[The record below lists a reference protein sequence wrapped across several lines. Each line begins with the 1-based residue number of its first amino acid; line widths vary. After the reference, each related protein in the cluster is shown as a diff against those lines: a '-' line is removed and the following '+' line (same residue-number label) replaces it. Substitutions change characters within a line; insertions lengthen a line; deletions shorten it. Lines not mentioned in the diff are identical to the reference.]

1 MTTLRLRHSVE
12 TTNPELTYV
21 AFISRR
27 DSCCVSCLPEP
38 PSVDAA
44 VAAAAMDSRLR
55 RLRGPSSTSEPFNPT
70 EFAWSTYR
78 NASIRESV
86 ESTDPTA
93 PPPNDSDSSI
103 EDNRLV
109 LDSGSENE
117 EPEPEP
123 EPGSGSEQLLSFED
137 DMVVVPPPS
146 GPGSG
151 GQRPPPSAGQ
161 VRIIRLQTHFFV
173 HVVKYAHFCISCQ
186 VCLLQGLTS
195 LPVEKGNY
203 FLLNPLLWKPYFH
216 LASFHWRGVGRSSVW
231 MSKVPCLSGP
241 MTEQSR
247 RAAGRHS
254 CHRLRLAS
262 ECDECGAW
270 GRLPL
275 SPVSGC

>member
-1 MTTLRLRHSVE
+1 MHLFTAFFTELYLSTTC
-12 TTNPELTYV
+12 PELTYIT
-21 AFISRR
+21 FIPRR
-27 DSCCVSCLPEP
+27 DPYCVLCLPEP

-137 DMVVVPPPS
+137 DMVVVPPPTF
-146 GPGSG
+146 GPGSA
-151 GQRPPPSAGQ
+151 GQRPPPAAGQ
-161 VRIIRLQTHFFV
+161 VSIMPATDAIL
-173 HVVKYAHFCISCQ
+173 
-186 VCLLQGLTS
+186 VC
-195 LPVEKGNY
+195 
-203 FLLNPLLWKPYFH
+203 
-216 LASFHWRGVGRSSVW
+216 
-231 MSKVPCLSGP
+231 MS
-241 MTEQSR
+241 
-247 RAAGRHS
+247 
-254 CHRLRLAS
+254 
-262 ECDECGAW
+262 
-270 GRLPL
+270 
-275 SPVSGC
+275 